1 MSRRN
6 KPEARNILPD
16 SRFNSLQVQ
25 VFINNVMKNG
35 KKSVATRLVYD
46 AIDMVEDRTKR
57 SGLELFELALKNVG
71 PQMEVKPRR
80 VGGATYQVP
89 MEVTPDRRFTLATR
103 WILSAARSRSG
114 KSFSEKLAAELL
126 DASNNTGSAIRK
138 REETH
143 KMAEANRAFSHYR
156 L

>member
-16 SRFNSLQVQ
+16 SRFNSIQVQ

-46 AIDMVEDRTKR
+46 AIDMVEDRAKR
-57 SGLELFELALKNVG
+57 NGLEVFEQALKNVG

-89 MEVTPDRRFTLATR
+89 VEIKGDRRWALAMR
-103 WILSAARSRSG
+103 WLISYAKQR
-114 KSFSEKLAAELL
+114 SEKTMVQKLAGELQ
-126 DASNNTGSAIRK
+126 DAAQNRGSAVKK
-138 REETH
+138 REDTH
-143 KMAEANRAFSHYR
+143 RMAEANKAFAHYR
-156 L
+156 W